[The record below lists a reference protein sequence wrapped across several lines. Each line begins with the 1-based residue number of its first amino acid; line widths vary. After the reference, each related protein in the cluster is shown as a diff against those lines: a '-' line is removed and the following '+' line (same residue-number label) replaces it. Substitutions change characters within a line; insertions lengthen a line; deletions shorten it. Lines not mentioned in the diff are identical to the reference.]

1 MTRENILFAIIGI
14 LLGFIVGFMFASSMS
29 QRMPEPQAANR
40 SQAMPADHPPVG
52 GAQNGPDPQAAELYY
67 QIGRYDQS
75 IEFLLKANQI
85 QPTDYRTVTLLG
97 LTNLDAG
104 HYETAEKWY
113 RAALKMRQDDVMV
126 LAGLAAA
133 TLEKGDVKAAED
145 AIAQLEK
152 VDPNSEDLPNFKT
165 KLASLKA
172 SKSAAY
178 YGEIDILTTFASS
191 TRSIFPS
198 RPTTTT

>member
-29 QRMPEPQAANR
+29 QKMPEQVASR

-52 GAQNGPDPQAAELYY
+52 GQNAPDPQAVREQVAASLEKARNEPKNFEAQVKAAELYY
-67 QIGRYDQS
+67 QIGRYDQA

-133 TLEKGDVKAAED
+133 TLEKGDAKAAED
-145 AIAQLEK
+145 AIAKLEK
-152 VDPNSEDLPNFKT
+152 VDPNSEDLPQFKN

-172 SKSAAY
+172 GK
-178 YGEIDILTTFASS
+178 
-191 TRSIFPS
+191 
-198 RPTTTT
+198 